1 MSIGDATRLGEVHAH
16 SDSTRIR
23 ESQTRCNRVRNM
35 QTDPEMLSTAAF
47 AGLVEFVPARP
58 GAACPIKQKAKS
70 GMAK

>member
-1 MSIGDATRLGEVHAH
+1 
-16 SDSTRIR
+16 
-23 ESQTRCNRVRNM
+23 M